1 MKYPKDTKK
10 LLFIDIETVP
20 VAETFEE
27 LTPTMQEFWRQKSSY
42 IAVDQAPELTFPSK
56 AGIYA
61 EFGKITAVAFG
72 FFRENE
78 NYELQLRIK
87 SISHPNEKIVLEELT
102 EILTKFKSDT
112 VLIGHHIRE
121 FDLPFLC
128 RRMLVNSFP
137 LPHLLDLQGQK
148 PWKIRHLDTVDMWKF
163 GDMKKFTPLTLLAEI
178 FDIHIDEVPD
188 KNLIYKLYYQE
199 QNQAKIAEHAQT
211 NVMLTA
217 QLYLCLQSL
226 PRLKSENIIIL

>member
-1 MKYPKDTKK
+1 MEYPKITKK

-20 VAETFEE
+20 VVETFEE
-27 LTPTMQEFWRQKSSY
+27 LTPTMQEFWRKKSSY
-42 IAVDQAPELTFPSK
+42 IVPDQAPELTFPTK

-78 NYELQLRIK
+78 DHKLQLRIK
-87 SISHPNEKIVLEELT
+87 SISHSNEKMVLEELT
-102 EILTKFKSDT
+102 EMLTKFKSDT
-112 VLIGHHIRE
+112 LLIGHHIRE

-128 RRMLVNSFP
+128 RRMLVNGFP
-137 LPHLLDLQGQK
+137 LPYLLNLQGQK

-163 GDMKKFTPLTLLAEI
+163 GDMKKFTPLSILAEI
-178 FDIHIDEVPD
+178 FDIQADKFPDER
-188 KNLIYKLYYQE
+188 LIYQLYYQD
-199 QNQAKIAEHAQT
+199 QNQMEIAEHAQT
-211 NVMLTA
+211 NIILTA

-226 PRLKSENIIIL
+226 PRLKSENITIL